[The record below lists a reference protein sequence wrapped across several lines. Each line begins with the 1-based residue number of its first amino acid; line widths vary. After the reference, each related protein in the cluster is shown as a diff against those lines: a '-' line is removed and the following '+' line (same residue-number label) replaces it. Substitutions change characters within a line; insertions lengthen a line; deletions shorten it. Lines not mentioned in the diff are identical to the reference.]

1 MINEFLTKAQE
12 NLTAATLLF
21 DHELYNASAN
31 RAYYATFQAA
41 IAALANIGI
50 HTNCSHEA
58 TQAQFAS
65 KLIKRRKVYPSHLK
79 SYLMDLQRIRNRAD
93 YELQLISKK
102 MASRQLKK
110 AQEFVE
116 IITQEI
122 ET

>member
-1 MINEFLTKAQE
+1 MKNEFLMKAKE
-12 NLTAATLLF
+12 NVIATALLF
-21 DHELYNASAN
+21 DNELYNASVN

-50 HTNCSHEA
+50 HTVHSHEA
-58 TQAQFAS
+58 TQAYFAS
-65 KLIKRRKVYPSHLK
+65 ELTKKRKVYPSHLK
-79 SYLMDLQRIRNRAD
+79 SYLMDLQRLRNRAD
-93 YELQLISKK
+93 YELQFISKK

-122 ET
+122 EK

>member
-1 MINEFLTKAQE
+1 
-12 NLTAATLLF
+12 
-21 DHELYNASAN
+21 
-31 RAYYATFQAA
+31 
-41 IAALANIGI
+41 
-50 HTNCSHEA
+50 
-58 TQAQFAS
+58 
-65 KLIKRRKVYPSHLK
+65 
-79 SYLMDLQRIRNRAD
+79 MDLQRIRNRAD